1 MQLPAET
8 RGLCRVTLSVA
19 RRWAWVIPSSA
30 LRRVPDQG
38 QACLGAETQH
48 SPSPPPL
55 PPPALGT
62 PGPTSPLSC
71 SIHRLPGAPERR
83 LGHQVHL

>member
-1 MQLPAET
+1 MQLPTET
-8 RGLCRVTLSVA
+8 RGLYRVTLSMA
-19 RRWAWVIPSSA
+19 WPWAQVIPSSA
-30 LRRVPDQG
+30 LRRAPDQG

-48 SPSPPPL
+48 SPSPL
-55 PPPALGT
+55 PPQALGT